1 MTYEIY
7 RYIFIIGLVLSL
19 LMAAVAIILFFVLKI
34 PKVIGDLNG
43 SNARKAIENIRN
55 SNESTGE
62 KTYKSSYVNSQRGK
76 ITDKISAS
84 GSLLRKHTDQIGAAM
99 ATERIDSPNII
110 PPAEETTVLT
120 GVADETTVL
129 TGVADETTVLSNDSY
144 GVDVPYVQQFADETT
159 VLSQPRMLSVIQSIV
174 YIHTDEVIG

>member
-7 RYIFIIGLVLSL
+7 RYIFIIGLALSV

-55 SNESTGE
+55 SNESSGE

-76 ITDKISAS
+76 ITDKISPS
-84 GSLLRKHTDQIGAAM
+84 GSLLSKHTDQLGAAM
-99 ATERIDSPNII
+99 ATERIDASNVILP
-110 PPAEETTVLT
+110 
-120 GVADETTVL
+120 ADETTVL
-129 TGVADETTVLSNDSY
+129 TSVSDETTVLSNASY
-144 GVDVPYVQQFADETT
+144 QMDVPSGEQFADETT

-174 YIHTDEVIG
+174 YIHTDEIIV